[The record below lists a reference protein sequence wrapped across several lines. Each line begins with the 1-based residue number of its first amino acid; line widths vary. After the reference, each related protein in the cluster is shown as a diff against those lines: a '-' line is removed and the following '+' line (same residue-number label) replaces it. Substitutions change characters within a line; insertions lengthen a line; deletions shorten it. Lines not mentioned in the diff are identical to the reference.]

1 MEQLIDLNQSLKSKL
16 NQFEDKILRAVNEN
30 SDLLNTNIEQC
41 LDRLLSSIEQQSAQ
55 ILQYQQKLNDLQK

>member
-1 MEQLIDLNQSLKSKL
+1 LNQSLKSKL